1 MRIVV
6 LWVIVWLIIGIAFAG
21 LITNVFGDYYKTV
34 GVYHVDNPTVCIMYP
49 DETTSDIPML
59 KEQTFSA
66 INEWQ
71 TKLVNATGGNWNMTS
86 TEYPWSEH
94 GEATVEDYPEC
105 TIFVN
110 YIYGVENESVG
121 RTGFDFSSSVRYY
134 YWIEIDLNTVERKIS
149 VSLGENFN
157 ESNVEIKTEWF
168 EIPPNDIRNIVLH
181 EFGHGL
187 GLEHYYV
194 TSDCRTE
201 ECDYSPIMFGSIDV
215 FEGLEKNVTDKDIKM
230 LIRIYGEDGFGYP
243 TPKWIP
249 RTCDIQCLEVDCG
262 NSRMC

>member
-1 MRIVV
+1 MRIIYLWLIV
-6 LWVIVWLIIGIAFAG
+6 WVIVALACVG
-21 LITNVFGDYYKTV
+21 LFTNAYGDYFKTI
-34 GVYHVDNPTVCIMYP
+34 GVYHKDNPTICVMYP
-49 DETTSDIPML
+49 DETTYDIPML

-105 TIFVN
+105 TIFIN
-110 YIYGVENESVG
+110 YVYGVEDESVG

-134 YWIEIDLNTVERKIS
+134 YWVEIDMNTVERKVGIVLGGSVSEAEIS
-149 VSLGENFN
+149 V
-157 ESNVEIKTEWF
+157 KTDWK
-168 EIPPNDIRNIVLH
+168 EIPPSDIRNIVLH

-194 TSDCRTE
+194 TGDCRVV
-201 ECDYSPIMFGSIDV
+201 ECDYSPIMYGSIDV
-215 FEGLEKNVTDKDIKM
+215 FEGQVKNVTEKDIQM

-243 TPKWIP
+243 SPKWIP
-249 RTCDIQCLEVDCG
+249 RVCELECLEMDCG